1 VLDRTQ
7 LAERNRRLASFQHR
21 LSWRERI
28 RRDLLKSLSRVPI
41 SRDLRPRTGT
51 FLLIRPDHLG
61 DMLLTMPAIT
71 ALKKAQPTSKLY
83 ALVGEWS
90 APVIDAYPEVD
101 QVLTVRFPGFT
112 RRAKAGWVGT
122 PYAQAV
128 RWSRMLRQ
136 LHIETAVI
144 LRPDHW
150 WGAMLA
156 WLAGIPN
163 RVGYDLPDVA
173 PFLTEALPAPVRSP
187 YKPAQREHTVMQ
199 SIRLLHSWTGDL
211 TPDQIKLTYPIYP
224 SDREYI
230 ADRLANAQLPL
241 NKKLVVIHPGAGTQ
255 FKRWLP
261 EHWAI
266 VADRLAERLDASIL
280 FTGSDQEYPEIY
292 TIMEKM
298 RSRGV
303 SLAGDTN
310 VGQLVALY
318 ERAEVV
324 LGPDSGPLHLAVA
337 SGTPTVHLYGPADP
351 ALFGPWGDP
360 SRHIVLTSGIA
371 CHPCN
376 ILAWPGD
383 KPEMHPCIR
392 DITPRQVLDAAF
404 KVIEPR

>member
-1 VLDRTQ
+1 MLRM
-7 LAERNRRLASFQHR
+7 LATT
-21 LSWRERI
+21 
-28 RRDLLKSLSRVPI
+28 PI
-41 SRDLRPRTGT
+41 PPDLRPRKGT

-61 DMLLTMPAIT
+61 DMLLTMPAIVT
-71 ALKKAQPTSKLY
+71 LKKTQPAATLY
-83 ALVGEWS
+83 ALVGDWS
-90 APVIDAYPEVD
+90 ASVIDAYPEVD
-101 QVLTVRFPGFT
+101 QVVTIPFPGFT

-122 PYAQAV
+122 PYVQAW
-128 RWSRMLRQ
+128 RWARMLRKM
-136 LHIETAVI
+136 HIETAVI

-163 RVGYDLPDVA
+163 RVGYDLPDVK

-187 YKPAQREHTVMQ
+187 MKAVEREHSVVQ
-199 SIRLLHSWTGDL
+199 SLRLIQQWTGEID
-211 TPDQIKLTYPIYP
+211 PNQIKLTYPIFP

-230 ADRLANAQLPL
+230 ADRLANVDIPPT
-241 NKKLVVIHPGAGTQ
+241 KKLVVIHPGAGTQ

-280 FTGSDQEYPEIY
+280 FTGSDQEHPEILKV
-292 TIMEKM
+292 IEKM
-298 RSRGV
+298 HHRGI

-318 ERAEVV
+318 ERAEIV

-351 ALFGPWGDP
+351 AMFGPWGDP
-360 SRHIVLTSGIA
+360 ARHIVLTSGIA

-383 KPEMHPCIR
+383 SPEMHPCIR
-392 DITPRQVLDAAF
+392 DITPRQVMDAVF
-404 KVIEPR
+404 KALETR

>member
-1 VLDRTQ
+1 LDRAQ
-7 LAERNRRLASFQHR
+7 IAERNRRLASFQHR

-28 RRDLLKSLSRVPI
+28 RRDLLHMTSLIPLA
-41 SRDLRPRTGT
+41 RDPRPQKGT

-71 ALKKAQPTSKLY
+71 ELKKAQPSAKIY

-90 APVIDAYPEVD
+90 APVVEAYPEVD
-101 QVLTVRFPGFT
+101 HVLTIPFPGFT
-112 RRAKAGWVGT
+112 RRAKMGWVGT
-122 PYAQAV
+122 PYVQAV
-128 RWSRMLRQ
+128 QWSRMLRK

-156 WLAGIPN
+156 WMAGIPF
-163 RVGYDLPDVA
+163 RMGYDFPDVK
-173 PFLTEALPAPVRSP
+173 PFLTDTLVAPVRSP
-187 YKPAQREHTVMQ
+187 FKAEKREHAVVQ
-199 SIRLLHSWTGDL
+199 SLRLIHQWTGDVNVEQL
-211 TPDQIKLTYPIYP
+211 KLTFPILP

-230 ADRLANAQLPL
+230 ADRLANAEVPPS
-241 NKKLVVIHPGAGTQ
+241 KKIVAIHPGAGTQ

-261 EHWAI
+261 ENWAV
-266 VADRLAERLDASIL
+266 VADRIAERLDVTIV
-280 FTGSDQEYPEIY
+280 FTGSDQEYPEIAK
-292 TIMEKM
+292 IIEKM
-298 RSRGV
+298 RYRSV

-318 ERAEVV
+318 SRAEVV

-337 SGTPTVHLYGPADP
+337 SGAPTVHLYGPADP
-351 ALFGPWGDP
+351 AMFGPWGDP
-360 SRHIVLTSGIA
+360 ARHIVLTSGIA

-392 DITPRQVLDAAF
+392 DITPRQVLDAAL
-404 KVIEPR
+404 KAAATR